1 MRIEQEFRTL
11 FIGERQITETKTP
24 EEIQEGLEKGRVFS
38 GKLQFPQDKIAERR
52 RQAQEKAI
60 SIVKTAFAGELG
72 IDDEIAG
79 MEESIE
85 KEKEEMLSNKAE
97 LNRVLERKAE
107 LETRNDLSEEE
118 YKQELEELNKA
129 ESHFSGL
136 LADGKKYEDR
146 AIQAVNDIKL
156 ERLKSNPMGEA
167 EKQAEK
173 VTAEADKEIVGMLY
187 DEAKEHLDN
196 EREKLEEDAEKKA
209 EKEEEL
215 EERIEAMR
223 AEKEE
228 KEKDAPRLDDRQT
241 VSGQIVKLAETNQTV
256 QKELQQVVEQ
266 LKLDL
271 EDLKG
276 AAVDREI

>member
-1 MRIEQEFRTL
+1 MRIEQEFRTI

-60 SIVKTAFAGELG
+60 NIVKTAFAGELG

-118 YKQELEELNKA
+118 YRQELEELNKA

-173 VTAEADKEIVGMLY
+173 VTAEAAKEIVGMLY

-228 KEKDAPRLDDRQT
+228 KEKDAPEFDDRQN

-256 QKELQQVVEQ
+256 QKELQQVVDQ

>member
-60 SIVKTAFAGELG
+60 NIVKTAFAGELG

-118 YKQELEELNKA
+118 YRQELEELNKA

-173 VTAEADKEIVGMLY
+173 VTAEAGKEIVGMLY

-228 KEKDAPRLDDRQT
+228 KEKDAPELDDRQT

>member
-60 SIVKTAFAGELG
+60 NIVKTAFAGELG

-118 YKQELEELNKA
+118 YRQELEELNKA

-173 VTAEADKEIVGMLY
+173 VTAEAGKEIVGMLY
-187 DEAKEHLDN
+187 DEAREHLDN

-228 KEKDAPRLDDRQT
+228 KEKDAPELDDRQT

>member
-60 SIVKTAFAGELG
+60 NIVKTAFAGELG

-97 LNRVLERKAE
+97 LNWVLERKAE

-118 YKQELEELNKA
+118 YRQELEELNKA

-173 VTAEADKEIVGMLY
+173 VTAEAGKEIVGMLY
-187 DEAKEHLDN
+187 DEAREHLDN

-228 KEKDAPRLDDRQT
+228 KEKDAPELDDRQT

>member
-60 SIVKTAFAGELG
+60 NIVKTAFAGELG

-118 YKQELEELNKA
+118 YRQELEELNKA

-173 VTAEADKEIVGMLY
+173 VTAEAGKEIVGMLY
-187 DEAKEHLDN
+187 DEAREHLDN

-228 KEKDAPRLDDRQT
+228 KEKDTPELDDRQT

>member
-1 MRIEQEFRTL
+1 MRIEQEFRTI

-60 SIVKTAFAGELG
+60 NIVKTAFAGELG

-118 YKQELEELNKA
+118 YRQELEELNKA

-173 VTAEADKEIVGMLY
+173 VTAEAGKEIVGMLY

-228 KEKDAPRLDDRQT
+228 KEKDAPEFDDRQN

-256 QKELQQVVEQ
+256 QKELQQVVDQ

>member
-24 EEIQEGLEKGRVFS
+24 EEIQEGLENGRVFS

-60 SIVKTAFAGELG
+60 NIVKTAFAGELG
-72 IDDEIAG
+72 LDDEIAG

-118 YKQELEELNKA
+118 YRQELEELNKA
-129 ESHFSGL
+129 ESHFGGL

-146 AIQAVNDIKL
+146 AIQAVTDIRL
-156 ERLKSNPMGEA
+156 ERLKTNPMGEA
-167 EKQAEK
+167 VAQAEET
-173 VTAEADKEIVGMLY
+173 VEEAGREIVGMLY
-187 DEAKEHLDN
+187 DEAREHLDK

-215 EERIEAMR
+215 EKRIEAMR

-228 KEKDAPRLDDRQT
+228 KEKDTPELGDRQT

-256 QKELQQVVEQ
+256 QKELQQVVDQ